1 MKDLKL
7 GQIFSL
13 GYKGVEPPEEFIK
26 LIRRYQLGGVI
37 LFSENIGTKEDLK
50 KHIELLQKSSA
61 IPLFVMIDQEGG
73 RVNRITQ
80 DFPCSQANLYY
91 GKKGDKEGVYEAY
104 SQTARELK
112 KLGVNVNL
120 APVVDVLTNPANPV
134 IGERSFGS
142 EPELVSEFSRITL
155 EAIRGEGVLACAKH
169 FPGIG
174 DISVDPHKTLPSSS
188 NSKERFE
195 RIDFPPFKTAISC
208 EVDFIMS
215 THVMATELDSSSPA
229 TLSEKICTGILRR
242 ELNFKGLIVTD
253 DMQMKGIRNNFPL
266 ESACI
271 LALEAGD
278 DVIIISENL
287 EEQVK
292 VLDFF
297 EKKFK
302 DRELNTARLYEAT
315 DRILT
320 LKKKLSRG

>member
-1 MKDLKL
+1 VKNLKL
-7 GQIFSL
+7 GQIFSF
-13 GYKGVEPPEEFIK
+13 GYKGIEPPEEFIK

-50 KHIELLQKSSA
+50 EHIELLQRISV

-80 DFPCSQANLYY
+80 DFPLFPANLYY
-91 GKKGDKEGVYEAY
+91 GKKEDKEGVYEAHRR
-104 SQTARELK
+104 TARELK
-112 KLGVNVNL
+112 KLGINVNL

-142 EPELVSEFSRITL
+142 EPELVSEFSRIAI

-195 RIDFPPFKTAISC
+195 RIDFPPFKTAISR

-215 THVMATELDSSSPA
+215 THVTATELDSSFPA
-229 TLSEKICTGILRR
+229 TLSKIICTGILRG
-242 ELNFKGLIVTD
+242 ELNFKGVTITD
-253 DMQMKGIRNNFPL
+253 DMQMKGIRNNFHL
-266 ESACI
+266 ENASF
-271 LALEAGD
+271 LALEAGND
-278 DVIIISENL
+278 LILISENL
-287 EEQVK
+287 EEQLK

-297 EKKFK
+297 EKKLK
-302 DRELNTARLYEAT
+302 DKELNTTRLSEAT

-320 LKKKLSRG
+320 LKKKLPRG

>member
-1 MKDLKL
+1 VRNSNL
-7 GQIFSL
+7 GQIFSF
-13 GYKGVEPPEEFIK
+13 GYKGTEPSGEFIK
-26 LIRRYQLGGVI
+26 LIRQYQLGGVI

-50 KHIELLQKSSA
+50 EHIELLQRSSA

-80 DFPCSQANLYY
+80 DFPLFPANLYY
-91 GKKGDKEGVYEAY
+91 GKRKDKEGVCEANR
-104 SQTARELK
+104 QTARELK
-112 KLGVNVNL
+112 KLGINVNL

-134 IGERSFGS
+134 IAERSFGS
-142 EPELVSEFSRITL
+142 EPELVSEFSKIAI

-195 RIDFPPFKTAISC
+195 KTDFPPFKTAISC

-215 THVMATELDSSSPA
+215 SHVMATELDSSFPV
-229 TLSEKICTGILRR
+229 TLSRKICTGILRE
-242 ELNFKGLIVTD
+242 ELNFKGVTITD
-253 DMQMKGIRNNFPL
+253 DMQMKGIRNSFHL
-266 ESACI
+266 ENASL
-271 LALEAGD
+271 LALEAGND
-278 DVIIISENL
+278 LILISENL
-287 EEQVK
+287 EEQLK
-292 VLDFF
+292 VLNFF

-302 DRELNTARLYEAT
+302 DKKLNTARLSEAT